1 MPIKKVAIVGLGNIS
16 NRHRKN
22 IKQLYPKAIV
32 YAVSASGRLPEETVQ
47 DADIVCANIS
57 HLPVAEMCMAIVA
70 SPATSHASH
79 AIEFIAAGVP
89 TLIEK
94 PLAASIEDSEKIL
107 ESQKKS
113 KTPVAVGYCLRYL
126 GSTLA
131 VKRLLSEG
139 MIGQVYNV
147 FSEIGQY
154 LPDWRPGQDYKTTV
168 SASKE
173 LGGGALLELSHEL
186 DYLSWLFGELEPV
199 GAVLR
204 TSNELGLDVEDSAD
218 ILAKSGNT
226 VLSIHLDFL
235 QKKAHRKC
243 RIVGSNGVLEWD
255 LIKDKILFIAKE
267 ESRMLFDGCRVDRNK
282 MYLDMLAEF
291 QRLMAGKSNSCVT
304 VDESLQIVSLIEQ
317 VRNMARPN

>member
-1 MPIKKVAIVGLGNIS
+1 MPIKKVAVVGLGNIS

-70 SPATSHASH
+70 SPATYHAEH
-79 AIEFIAAGVP
+79 AIKFLASGVP
-89 TLIEK
+89 ALIEK
-94 PLAASIEDSEKIL
+94 PLAASVEDSKKIL
-107 ESQKKS
+107 RAHEET

-126 GSTLA
+126 NSTLE
-131 VKRLLSEG
+131 VKRLLEEG
-139 MIGQVYNV
+139 KIGQVYNV

-154 LPDWRPGQDYKTTV
+154 LPDWRPSKDYKATV
-168 SASKE
+168 SASKK

-186 DYLSWLFGELEPV
+186 DYLSWLFGELQPV

-218 ILAKSGNT
+218 ILATSDST

-235 QKKAHRKC
+235 QKKAHRRC
-243 RIVGSNGVLEWD
+243 RIVGSKGVLEWD
-255 LIKDKILFIAKE
+255 LIKNQVLFICKK
-267 ESRMLFDGCRVDRNK
+267 SSQIVFDGQAADRNE
-282 MYLDMLAEF
+282 MYLDMLADF
-291 QRLMAGKSNSCVT
+291 QRCIVGKSNSCVT
-304 VDESLQIVSLIEQ
+304 IQSALQVVSLIEK
-317 VRNMARPN
+317 VKKMTRPN